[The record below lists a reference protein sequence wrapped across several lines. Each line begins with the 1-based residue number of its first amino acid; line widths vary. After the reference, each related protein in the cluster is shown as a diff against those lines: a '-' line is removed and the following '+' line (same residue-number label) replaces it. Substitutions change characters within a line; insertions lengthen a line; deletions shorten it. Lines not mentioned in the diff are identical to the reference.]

1 VVQEEFVEIKYED
14 NWNMFNRCY
23 NEEFI
28 GRNLMLVK
36 SNQRTEVNMIN
47 SIILFLWGI
56 FIILRPFYFFKKSG
70 IPQIADY
77 VMVVIIVLVFI
88 SSGLKL
94 KKEIYPNVK
103 NFIYFVSYIIF
114 INFIWTFI
122 IDDTSILRSSLFYFY
137 NFLVFTAFLVT
148 YSKVKEKLI
157 IVMSYSIFVTIIV
170 QTVLSFFYLEIFSG
184 FRKTLFFN
192 NPNQL
197 GYFAVLCTVIFFII
211 SQDIK
216 IKDIYQVLF
225 YLSTMYLVVLSLSQ
239 AAIIGFVIFLVYL
252 LKKHFIILLFISILL
267 IVIYP
272 VVDGEMKLLSNFEI
286 RMRDLGH
293 GSDDTLTG
301 RGYDRIVNHPQYLL
315 FGAGEGSNK
324 RFESILPGE
333 LHSGVGSIFFSYGL
347 VGFILFLKVL
357 YGLFKPLHKNCS
369 YVLYTLPVFIIS
381 LAHQSFRWPLFWMLM
396 AIVFILHRNKV
407 DSQPVLPEK
416 TKDKG

>member
-1 VVQEEFVEIKYED
+1 
-14 NWNMFNRCY
+14 
-23 NEEFI
+23 
-28 GRNLMLVK
+28 MLK
-36 SNQRTEVNMIN
+36 LNQKAEVNMMN

-56 FIILRPFYFFKKSG
+56 FIILRPFYLFKESG

-77 VMVVIIVLVFI
+77 VMVLIIGLEFI
-88 SSGLKL
+88 SSDLKL

-103 NFIYFVSYIIF
+103 DFFYFVSYIIF
-114 INFIWTFI
+114 INFIWTLI
-122 IDDTSILRSSLFYFY
+122 TGDTSILRNSIFYFY
-137 NFLVFTAFLVT
+137 NFLVFTALLVT

-157 IVMSYSIFVTIIV
+157 MVMSYSIFITIIL

-197 GYFAVLCTVIFFII
+197 GYFAVLCAVIFFII

-225 YLSTMYLVVLSLSQ
+225 YLSTMYLVVLSLSK
-239 AAIIGFVIFLVYL
+239 AAILGFAIFLVYL
-252 LKKHFIILLFISILL
+252 FKKRFMVLLFISILL
-267 IVIYP
+267 MVVYP
-272 VVDGEMKLLSNFEI
+272 VVDGEMKLLSNLES
-286 RMRDLGH
+286 RMSSLGLE
-293 GSDDTLTG
+293 SDDNLAG
-301 RGYDRIVNHPQYLL
+301 RGYDRIINHPQYLL

-324 RFESILPGE
+324 RFESKLYGRE
-333 LHSGVGSIFFSYGL
+333 LHSGPGTIFFSYGL

-369 YVLYTLPVFIIS
+369 YVLYTLPVFFIS

-416 TKDKG
+416 TKDLNSKII